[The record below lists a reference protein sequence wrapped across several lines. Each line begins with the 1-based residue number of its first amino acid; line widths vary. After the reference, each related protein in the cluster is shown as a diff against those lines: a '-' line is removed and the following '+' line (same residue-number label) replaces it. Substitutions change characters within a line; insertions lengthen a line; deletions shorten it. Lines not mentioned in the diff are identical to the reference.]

1 MKRLPLVTLLA
12 LSLTVFSP
20 ITSASRTPVEQAF
33 QIVEREQ
40 NKESGKYQFYLR
52 TLRGTE
58 RTNNS
63 LNRLSMLSEDQQNYP
78 TPSSGCGPTAMLN
91 ILVWYEKYGLIEP
104 FFRDADANS
113 YKYKL
118 FREIDSR
125 LTQQAGTARTE
136 EGGVNNMDAAMVMD
150 AIVRERSEN
159 TVRIHTDTIDAPLK
173 LKDLTD
179 TMQNFRSGYLIVT
192 PKERTTGKLRSDHAA
207 TIIRADRSGY
217 VTLATWGKLY
227 RGLLKK
233 RADGQ
238 WFIPQDPTHM
248 ELKVHGMTRFI
259 PFRPTAA
266 VGR

>member
-1 MKRLPLVTLLA
+1 MKRHPLLTLLA
-12 LSLTVFSP
+12 LCLTALPS
-20 ITSASRTPVEQAF
+20 IASASRTPVEQDF
-33 QIVEREQ
+33 QIVEREKNQ
-40 NKESGKYQFYLR
+40 DTGKYQFYLR
-52 TLRGTE
+52 ALRGTE
-58 RTNNS
+58 RSNNS
-63 LNRLSMLSEDQQNYP
+63 LNRLSMLSENQQDYP

-104 FFRDADANS
+104 SFRDADANS
-113 YKYKL
+113 YKFKL

-150 AIVRERSEN
+150 AIVRERSDN
-159 TVRIHTDTIDAPLK
+159 TVRIHTDTIEAPLK

-192 PKERTTGKLRSDHAA
+192 PKERETGKLRSDHAA
-207 TIIRADRSGY
+207 TLIRADRSGY

-227 RGLLKK
+227 RGLLRK

-248 ELKVHGMTRFI
+248 ELKVHGLTRFI
-259 PFRPTAA
+259 PFRPTAPA
-266 VGR
+266 GQ